1 MDNIHL
7 MKKNS
12 SNLIATLVKYGFAL
26 GLIKIVVSYLFFLI
40 NPSLGNLRIITHIQ
54 VALSIF
60 ISFLIGLVAVWHY
73 NKKQDH
79 EALTVK
85 DGLILGLGF
94 SILSGIL
101 KLIYAFLVI
110 NFFNLEFLENPMIRN
125 DYQKHNLGPIL
136 FSLSFVANPLIVS
149 FWSFTLKKRLSKRA

>member
-1 MDNIHL
+1 
-7 MKKNS
+7 MKKNI
-12 SNLIATLVKYGFAL
+12 SNIIATLVKYGFTL

-40 NPSLGNLRIITHIQ
+40 NPALNDLRIITHLQ

-60 ISFLIGLVAVWHY
+60 ISFLIGLVAVWNY
-73 NKKQDH
+73 NKNKDH
-79 EALTVK
+79 KALNVK

-125 DYQKHNLGPIL
+125 DYHKHNLGPIL
-136 FSLSFVANPLIVS
+136 FTISFVANPLIVS
-149 FWSFTLKKRLSKRA
+149 FWSFTLKKRFI